1 MKMLQKLGI
10 SLLALLALAGLASAQ
25 KWQALKHPANFHAG
39 AIALLYRWYGIDPR
53 GTGSEPAE
61 LV

>member
-25 KWQALKHPANFHAG
+25 KWTPVNNLRNIGPG
-39 AIALLYRWYGIDPR
+39 AMALLTDGRVIIHDESGNS
-53 GTGSEPAE
+53 GTWE
-61 LV
+61 